1 MRHFMTISQ
10 YLAAKIQNK
19 IEIIHNIALFFNKTS
34 NYTNQINIK
43 YTRYYTITLL
53 HKEF

>member
-10 YLAAKIQNK
+10 YLGAKIQII
-19 IEIIHNIALFFNKTS
+19 IEIIHNIAHFFNKTS
-34 NYTNQINIK
+34 NFTNQIDIK

-53 HKEF
+53 HKEN